1 MPHII
6 VEHTRDVEGI
16 PDLLRALHNSLGHQ
30 DTVQIESLKTRA
42 ICLDHVVIGDGDTQ
56 SMIHVTLRL
65 LPGRGD
71 ELLKKMTMDLEGIAK
86 NYCPLPHTRVTVEV
100 VELHQASYQN

>member
-6 VEHTRDVEGI
+6 VEHTRDIEGI
-16 PDLLRALHNSLGHQ
+16 PELLRALHNSLGHQ

-71 ELLKKMTMDLEGIAK
+71 ELLKKMTMDLEQIAR
-86 NYCPLPHTRVTVEV
+86 NFCSGAHTRVTVEAI
-100 VELHQASYQN
+100 ELHQASYRN